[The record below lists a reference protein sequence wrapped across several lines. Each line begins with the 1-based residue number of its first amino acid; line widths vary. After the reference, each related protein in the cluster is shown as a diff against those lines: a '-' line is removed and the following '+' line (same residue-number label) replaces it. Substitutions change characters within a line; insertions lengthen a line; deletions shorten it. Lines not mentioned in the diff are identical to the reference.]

1 MSIFGDEP
9 IHQAKTHEIGQDLS
23 LLSISDLQERI
34 LALQAEIARLQ
45 TEIESKSETKS
56 AAEALFRRS

>member
-9 IHQAKTHEIGQDLS
+9 IRKATTHEIGQDLG

-34 LALQAEIARLQ
+34 RVLQAEIDRLQ